1 MRADINVW
9 LSFLDQYNGVKVMMS
24 NFWTTNDTIQLFTD
38 SAGGQNKGFG
48 IYFQGR
54 WAQKCWPEEWA
65 KTAY

>member
-1 MRADINVW
+1 MVSNV
-9 LSFLDQYNGVKVMMS
+9 
-24 NFWTTNDTIQLFTD
+24 WTTNDTIQLFTD

-65 KTAY
+65 ENGILTDITFLELFPERD